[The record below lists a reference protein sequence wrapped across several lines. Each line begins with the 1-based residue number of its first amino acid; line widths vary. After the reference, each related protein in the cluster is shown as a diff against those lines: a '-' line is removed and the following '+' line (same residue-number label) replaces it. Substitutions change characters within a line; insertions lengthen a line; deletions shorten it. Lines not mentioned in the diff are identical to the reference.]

1 MGFYKSGSFTVPGST
16 GDYAVTGVGFQP
28 QGVCFFGSNTGTL
41 DSVVNNSYL
50 GVFFG
55 LMATD
60 WDSASLLQH
69 VGWVS
74 PNPKGGV
81 LTDDCIYAR
90 TAVSGSTGTNVDYRA
105 DAVSLD
111 ADGFTVNF
119 TTVSAGT
126 RYVHWL
132 AWGGFD
138 DAGMHELHSDGGD
151 QTLSLGW
158 RVRSLLTVGYF
169 EGGDGEA
176 FTDGTHWF
184 WSGMGQYP
192 SSGSGDFEAV
202 NLTCVSSAQQAIQ
215 VLVSGSSACAI
226 SHPNHAGIAGTIL
239 GGDLRSKPTG
249 GSLTDLLL
257 DYVSVS
263 DSYDAVAFWDGE
275 SSSGLCTPSDTL
287 SGDVVVSLDNTL
299 VDEVAAVLMMTTGDT
314 NGFGTTLTG
323 NIGFGVV
330 TPDHQACVFLDGS
343 EQRLYQSLTKGWC
356 SNVNSSGAI
365 AGTVALGTDEF
376 TVTTTVDDGP
386 SAQSLVYIAFGPF
399 EAVTDDWIPHIYR
412 IIYSK

>member
-1 MGFYKSGSFTVPGST
+1 VGFYKSGSFTVPGST
-16 GDYAVTGVGFQP
+16 GNYAVTGLGFQP

-41 DSVVNNSYL
+41 DSVVNSSYL

-74 PNPKGGV
+74 PNPKGSV

-90 TAVSGSTGTNVDYRA
+90 TAVGGGAGSNVDYRA

-111 ADGFTVNF
+111 TDGFTVNF

-138 DAGMHELHSDGGD
+138 NAGMHELHSDGGD
-151 QTLSLGW
+151 QTLTLDW
-158 RVRSLLTVGYF
+158 RVRSLLAVGMF

-176 FTDGTHWF
+176 FYNGTHWF
-184 WSGMGQYP
+184 WSGAGSYP
-192 SSGSGDFEAV
+192 PSDLDWQTAYLE
-202 NLTCVSSAQQAIQ
+202 CVSSGQQRVATA
-215 VLVSGSSACAI
+215 LAGSSTPQI
-226 SHPNHAGIAGTIL
+226 YEPYHAGVGGTIL
-239 GGDLRSKPTG
+239 GGQLDAYPTG
-249 GSLTDLLL
+249 GSDTDLLL
-257 DYVSVS
+257 DYQSVS
-263 DSYDAVAFWDGE
+263 DSHDSIAFWDGE
-275 SSSGLCTPSDTL
+275 SSTGSFTPSDTL
-287 SGDVVVSLDNTL
+287 DDDVVETVANTL

-343 EQRLYQSLTKGWC
+343 EQRLYQSVTKGWC
-356 SNVNSSGAI
+356 SNVSSAGAI
-365 AGTVALGTDEF
+365 AGTVALGADEF

-412 IIYSK
+412 IIYCQ